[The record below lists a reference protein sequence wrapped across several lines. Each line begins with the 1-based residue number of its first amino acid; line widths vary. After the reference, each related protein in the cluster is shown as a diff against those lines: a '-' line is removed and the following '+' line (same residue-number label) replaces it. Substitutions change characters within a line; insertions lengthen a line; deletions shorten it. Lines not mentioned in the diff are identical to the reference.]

1 MDNSNPLLRMKII
14 FVALL
19 IGQIVFLGVSYYIN
33 RVTPAVEEPTMTQ
46 KLLGAI
52 IIVMGV
58 FISKMIYRS
67 NAKTVKGT
75 DGHVLDKA
83 SHYMRNSIISWA
95 ILQASVLFIIVQ
107 YFITGYDKIIYL
119 ALLGIVVFI
128 TRFPSKAKFAFD
140 YGLDE
145 DERAQLK
152 AL

>member
-1 MDNSNPLLRMKII
+1 MDNTNPLMRMKII

-33 RVTPAVEEPTMTQ
+33 KGSAPTEEPTMTQ
-46 KLLGAI
+46 KLLGAVI
-52 IIVMGV
+52 IIMGV

-67 NAKTVKGT
+67 NAKTVKDT

-95 ILQASVLFIIVQ
+95 ILEASVLFIIVQ
-107 YFITGYDKIIYL
+107 YFITGYQEIIYL

-128 TRFPSKAKFAFD
+128 TRFPSKAKFSYD
-140 YGLDE
+140 YGLNE
-145 DERAQLK
+145 DERAQLN